1 MRTGR
6 SGFTHCISWRKADS
20 EKQESLKT
28 GRSSR
33 QQGRT
38 KDNGL
43 ICYDRYHLNGRQW
56 VLCAGAG
63 LALAGV
69 ISYTC
74 YRSLAAFFLLL
85 IPAALCPRYFRRYW
99 KQKRILELEIQFKEA
114 IQILS
119 ASLSAGYSAENAVVS
134 CLKEL
139 ELMYGPGGLITVE
152 IAYMVRQMEMN
163 RPIETLMSEFAARSG
178 LEEVENFARI
188 FAIAKRSGG
197 RLVPIIS
204 HTVQVMNDRFQVKE
218 ELRTLTASRKFEQK
232 IMSLMPFLIILYID
246 GTSPGFFTVM
256 YTTWMGRCIMSG
268 CLGVYALSCYLAGG
282 ILDISV
288 G

>member
-1 MRTGR
+1 MPER
-6 SGFTHCISWRKADS
+6 RKN
-20 EKQESLKT
+20 
-28 GRSSR
+28 
-33 QQGRT
+33 
-38 KDNGL
+38 NGL
-43 ICYDRYHLNGRQW
+43 IVYDEYHLSWKQW
-56 VLCAGAG
+56 ILATGAGILLAGA
-63 LALAGV
+63 

-74 YRSLAAFFLLL
+74 YRSMTAFFIFL
-85 IPAALCPRYFRRYW
+85 IPAGYCPKYFCRYW
-99 KQKRILELEIQFKEA
+99 KKERSMKLEAQFKEA

-119 ASLSAGYSAENAVVS
+119 ASLNAGYSMENAVAS
-134 CLKEL
+134 CFKEL
-139 ELMYGPGGLITVE
+139 ELMYGLDGLITKE
-152 IAYMVRQMEMN
+152 FAYMARQMELN

-197 RLVPIIS
+197 RLVPIIN

-256 YTTWMGRCIMSG
+256 YTTLTGRVVMSG
-268 CLGVYALSCYLAGG
+268 CLGVYGLSCYLAGK
-282 ILDISV
+282 ILDIPV